1 MSKWVNDFNSNMDSL
16 GDRLRDKEIRV
27 PIDLD
32 VYKRQVDGGP
42 V

>member
-27 PIDLD
+27 PIDIRL
-32 VYKRQVDGGP
+32 P
-42 V
+42 S